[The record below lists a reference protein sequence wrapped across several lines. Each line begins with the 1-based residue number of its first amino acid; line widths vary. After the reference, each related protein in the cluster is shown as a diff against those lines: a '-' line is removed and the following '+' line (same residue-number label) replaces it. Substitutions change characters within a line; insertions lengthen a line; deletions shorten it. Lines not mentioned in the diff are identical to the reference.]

1 MSVFLSYAEEDADLV
16 HRVFQIF
23 ERMELEPYAYKLFEE
38 SGLVLEEV
46 IIQRINACKVFI
58 PFLTFV
64 GTSSSWVN
72 QEIGIARAL
81 NRFTIPVVEEGVDLS
96 KVGLVQFRIYIPFSR
111 HDPDYTIYLLIRR
124 MQSILNP
131 TAILLEC
138 KCGNKIRG
146 KIPSPG
152 EIDNAV
158 TKGLILLWDCS
169 DCGSRIELFP
179 KTLEQLP
186 QQ

>member
-16 HRVFQIF
+16 HRIFQIF

-64 GTSSSWVN
+64 ATSSSWVN

-96 KVGLVQFRIYIPFSR
+96 KVGLVQFRIYIPFSQ

-124 MQSILNP
+124 IQSILNP

-146 KIPSPG
+146 KIPSPS
-152 EIDNAV
+152 EIDSDIAKGAV
-158 TKGLILLWDCS
+158 RVWKCSMCGNDVVLL
-169 DCGSRIELFP
+169 P

-186 QQ
+186 